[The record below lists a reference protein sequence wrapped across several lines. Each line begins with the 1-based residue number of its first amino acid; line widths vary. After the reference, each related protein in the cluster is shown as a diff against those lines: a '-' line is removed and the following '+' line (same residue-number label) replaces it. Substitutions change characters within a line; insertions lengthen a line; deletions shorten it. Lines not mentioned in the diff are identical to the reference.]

1 MPTIQQATISD
12 IPALVD
18 LLSIL
23 FTQEEDFI
31 PDAALQKSGLQKIIE
46 HPETGNILTLK
57 QDDEIVGMVNL
68 LYTMSTALGGRVAIL
83 EDMVVHPKH
92 RNKGY
97 GSLLLK
103 AAITLAEQNN
113 CLRITLL
120 TDLKNNS
127 AIKFYRQQGF
137 VQSAMTPMRLML

>member
-1 MPTIQQATISD
+1 
-12 IPALVD
+12 
-18 LLSIL
+18 
-23 FTQEEDFI
+23 
-31 PDAALQKSGLQKIIE
+31 
-46 HPETGNILTLK
+46 
-57 QDDEIVGMVNL
+57 L

>member
-1 MPTIQQATISD
+1 MPTIQQANIAD

-18 LLSIL
+18 LLKVL

-31 PDAALQKSGLQKIIE
+31 PDAAVQKSGLQKIIE
-46 HPETGNILTLK
+46 QPETGSILTLK

-68 LYTMSTALGGRVAIL
+68 LYTISTALGGRVAIL
-83 EDMVVHPKH
+83 EDMVLHPNH
-92 RNKGY
+92 RNKGH

-103 AAITLAEQNN
+103 ATIALAKQNN

-127 AIKFYRQQGF
+127 AIKFYQQQGF
-137 VQSAMTPMRLML
+137 VRSAMTPMRLML